1 MSDYR
6 AKSRGRRVK
15 WIGTAMIAVAIGATA
30 GCSEETP
37 VAPNTLQQ
45 MSTANAREKNFSF
58 SITSADRTLHV
69 RFTRVRSDESESVS
83 AFVQRM
89 FASADSAGAKRL
101 IVDLRSTTGGD
112 TFLLVPLVKG
122 VVARERFAQR
132 GGLVVLLGPKSFSPG
147 QSAATLLQ
155 RYANPI
161 FVGPTACCY
170 SSLP

>member
-6 AKSRGRRVK
+6 TNPCGQRVK
-15 WIGTAMIAVAIGATA
+15 RIGTAVIAVAIAATA
-30 GCSEETP
+30 GCSGETP
-37 VAPNTLQQ
+37 VAPKALKDV
-45 MSTANAREKNFSF
+45 SAVNAREKNFSF
-58 SITSADRTLHV
+58 SITSADRTLRV

-83 AFVQRM
+83 AFIQRM
-89 FASADSAGAKRL
+89 FASADSAGAERL

-112 TFLLVPLVKG
+112 SFLVAPLVKG
-122 VVARERFAQR
+122 IAARERFAQR

-161 FVGPTACCY
+161 FVGATACCY